1 MKKREDSQAF
11 TMPPNRAETHR
22 IDTEAVRLVRTQ
34 LTSDWVERSVEERD
48 YGIDMM
54 LEAFDEETPTGIL
67 VLLQIKGRKGS
78 FGSDE
83 VSLSVPVKTLLYAR
97 MFQTPF
103 FLLHASI
110 EDKKVHFVW
119 LQKYINTRLSLD
131 SPRWNRQEHVNIYF
145 PKDNLVDEGGL
156 EKIRSLVT
164 YVAHRDMGITFLGH
178 LIWLQHHIDN
188 FHHGRDKHEMEQ
200 AICRLKEIS
209 KLESFLATYEDNS
222 EELDLEELRRALEK
236 TKAYGAFDHGHAE
249 LIDTQLTCLHAIE
262 MMFLS
267 KDEQDAFVA
276 ENLETDL
283 PY

>member
-1 MKKREDSQAF
+1 MKKSKDSQAF
-11 TMPPNRAETHR
+11 TMPPNRGKTHR

-34 LTSDWVERSVEERD
+34 LTSDWIERSVEERD

-54 LEAFDEETPTGIL
+54 LEAFDEENPTGIL
-67 VLLQIKGRKGS
+67 ILLQIKGRKGS

-97 MFQTPF
+97 MFQAPF

-110 EDKKVHFVW
+110 EDKQVHFVW

-131 SPRWNRQEHVNIYF
+131 SPRWDRQEHVNIYF
-145 PKDNLVDEGGL
+145 PKDNIFDESGL
-156 EKIRSLVT
+156 FKIRSLVT
-164 YVAHRDMGITFLGH
+164 YITHRDMGITFLGH

-188 FHHGRDKHEMEQ
+188 FHQGQHKHEMEQ
-200 AICRLKEIS
+200 AISRLKEII
-209 KLESFLATYEDNS
+209 KLKSFLATYEDNS
-222 EELDLEELRRALEK
+222 DDLDLEELRLVLEK
-236 TKAYGAFDHGHAE
+236 TKAYGTFDHGHIE

-267 KDEQDAFVA
+267 KDEQDAFVV
-276 ENLETDL
+276 ENLDTDL